1 MTRPIQAAAGAG
13 AVPLR
18 ASGAPLARAYPYVT
32 VLPVMLVVALFTI
45 YPLLYS
51 VDLSL
56 HENVLT
62 RPLEN
67 DFVGLQNF
75 REVVTGYYF
84 WRSLGSTA
92 IFAVMAVLAVTL
104 YGLGTALLLN
114 QPVLGSAVLKVV
126 VLLPWAIPAVISGII
141 WRWIFDG
148 DYGVLNG
155 LLLASGRIDR
165 YVPWMSN
172 ILSARACL
180 VVAHVW
186 KQGPLAAVFLLA
198 ALQVIPVELYDAV
211 RIDGAGRWNAFRF
224 VTLPYLRATLALV
237 LIYETIVAVATF
249 DLVYVMTGG
258 GPADATA
265 IIGWYAYTEIFRF
278 LNLGHGAA
286 LAIILALLL
295 LGMVVLYL
303 RALRW
308 EEP

>member
-1 MTRPIQAAAGAG
+1 MTPERC
-13 AVPLR
+13 
-18 ASGAPLARAYPYVT
+18 YPYAT
-32 VLPVMLVVALFTI
+32 VLPVLVVVALFTV

-51 VDLSL
+51 AHLSV

-62 RPLEN
+62 RPLDN

-84 WRSLGSTA
+84 WRSLWSTA
-92 IFAVMAVLAVTL
+92 IFAAMAVAAVAL

-114 QPVLGSAVLKVV
+114 QALLGSALLNVV

-155 LLLASGRIDR
+155 LLLVTGVVNR
-165 YVPWMSN
+165 YVPWMSQ
-172 ILSARACL
+172 IFTARLCM

-186 KQGPLAAVFLLA
+186 KQGPLAAVFLVA
-198 ALQVIPVELYDAV
+198 ALQVIPPALYDAAH
-211 RIDGAGRWNAFRF
+211 IDGAGRWKAFRF
-224 VTLPYLRATLALV
+224 VTLPYLKPTLALV
-237 LIYETIVAVATF
+237 LIYETIVAIATF

-286 LAIILALLL
+286 LALILGVML
-295 LGMVVLYL
+295 LGLVMIYL
-303 RALRW
+303 RAFRS
-308 EEP
+308 EEAA

>member
-1 MTRPIQAAAGAG
+1 
-13 AVPLR
+13 
-18 ASGAPLARAYPYVT
+18 
-32 VLPVMLVVALFTI
+32 MLVVAVFTI

-51 VDLSL
+51 VYLSV

-62 RPLEN
+62 RPLDN

-75 REVVTGYYF
+75 REVVGGYYF
-84 WRSLGSTA
+84 WRSLWSTA
-92 IFAVMAVLAVTL
+92 VFAGMAVAAVTL
-104 YGLGTALLLN
+104 YGLGVALLLN
-114 QPVLGSAVLKVV
+114 QRGVLGSTLLKVV
-126 VLLPWAIPAVISGII
+126 VLLPWAIPSVISGII

-155 LLLASGRIDR
+155 LLLATGVVER
-165 YVPWMSN
+165 YVPWMSQPFT
-172 ILSARACL
+172 ARLCM
-180 VVAHVW
+180 VIAHVW

-198 ALQVIPVELYDAV
+198 ALQIIPAELYDAV
-211 RIDGAGRWNAFRF
+211 RMDGAGRWNAFRF
-224 VTLPYLRATLALV
+224 VTVPYLKATLALV

-286 LAIILALLL
+286 LAIILGVLL
-295 LGMVVLYL
+295 LGLVMIYL
-303 RALRW
+303 RLLRS
-308 EEP
+308 EEAA

>member
-1 MTRPIQAAAGAG
+1 MTRPS
-13 AVPLR
+13 L
-18 ASGAPLARAYPYVT
+18 YPYAT
-32 VLPVMLVVALFTI
+32 ILPVMLVVAVFTV

-51 VDLSL
+51 VYLSV

-62 RPLEN
+62 RPLDN

-75 REVVTGYYF
+75 REVVGGYYF
-84 WRSLGSTA
+84 WRSLWSTA
-92 IFAVMAVLAVTL
+92 VFAVMAVAAVTL
-104 YGLGTALLLN
+104 YGLGVALLLN
-114 QPVLGSAVLKVV
+114 QPGVLGSTLLKVV
-126 VLLPWAIPAVISGII
+126 VLLPWAIPSVISGII

-155 LLLASGRIDR
+155 LLLATGVVER
-165 YVPWMSN
+165 YVPWMSQTFT
-172 ILSARACL
+172 ARLCM
-180 VVAHVW
+180 VIAHVW

-198 ALQVIPVELYDAV
+198 ALQIIPAELYDAV
-211 RIDGAGRWNAFRF
+211 RMDGAGRWNAFRF
-224 VTLPYLRATLALV
+224 VTVPYLKATLALV

-286 LAIILALLL
+286 LAIILGLLL
-295 LGMVVLYL
+295 LGLVMIYL
-303 RALRW
+303 RLLRS
-308 EEP
+308 EEAA

>member
-1 MTRPIQAAAGAG
+1 VTKP
-13 AVPLR
+13 PL
-18 ASGAPLARAYPYVT
+18 YPYAT
-32 VLPVMLVVALFTI
+32 IFPVLLVVALFTV
-45 YPLLYS
+45 YPLLHS
-51 VDLSL
+51 VYLSV

-62 RPLEN
+62 RPFDN

-84 WRSLGSTA
+84 WRSLWSTA
-92 IFAVMAVLAVTL
+92 VFAFMAVAAVSL
-104 YGLGTALLLN
+104 YGLGVALLLN
-114 QPVLGSAVLKVV
+114 QAVAGSALLKVV

-155 LLLASGRIDR
+155 LLLVAGAIER
-165 YVPWMSN
+165 YVPWMSQTF
-172 ILSARACL
+172 SARVCM
-180 VVAHVW
+180 VIAHVW

-198 ALQVIPVELYDAV
+198 ALQVIPAELYDAV

-224 VTLPYLRATLALV
+224 VTVPYLRATLALV
-237 LIYETIVAVATF
+237 LIYETIVAIATF

-286 LAIILALLL
+286 LALILGAVLLAL
-295 LGMVVLYL
+295 VLVYL
-303 RALRW
+303 RALRV
-308 EEP
+308 EQPE

>member
-1 MTRPIQAAAGAG
+1 VTRPS
-13 AVPLR
+13 V
-18 ASGAPLARAYPYVT
+18 YPYAT
-32 VLPVMLVVALFTI
+32 ILPVMLVVAVFTV
-45 YPLLYS
+45 YPLLHS
-51 VDLSL
+51 VYLSL

-62 RPLEN
+62 RPLDN

-75 REVVTGYYF
+75 REVVGGYYF
-84 WRSLGSTA
+84 WRSLWSTA
-92 IFAVMAVLAVTL
+92 VFAAMAVAAVTL
-104 YGLGTALLLN
+104 YGLGVALLLN
-114 QPVLGSAVLKVV
+114 QPGVLGSTLLKVV
-126 VLLPWAIPAVISGII
+126 VLLPWAIPSVISGII

-155 LLLASGRIDR
+155 LLLVTGAVER
-165 YVPWMSN
+165 YVPWMSQT
-172 ILSARACL
+172 LTARVCM
-180 VVAHVW
+180 VIAHVW

-198 ALQVIPVELYDAV
+198 ALQVIPAELYDAV

-224 VTLPYLRATLALV
+224 VTVPYLKATLALV

-286 LAIILALLL
+286 LAIILGVLL
-295 LGMVVLYL
+295 LGLVMIYL
-303 RALRW
+303 RLLRS
-308 EEP
+308 EESA

>member
-1 MTRPIQAAAGAG
+1 MTRPS
-13 AVPLR
+13 L
-18 ASGAPLARAYPYVT
+18 YPYAT
-32 VLPVMLVVALFTI
+32 ILPVMLVVAVFTV
-45 YPLLYS
+45 YPLLHS
-51 VDLSL
+51 VYLSV

-62 RPLEN
+62 RPLDN

-75 REVVTGYYF
+75 REVVGGYYF
-84 WRSLGSTA
+84 WRSLWSTA
-92 IFAVMAVLAVTL
+92 VFAVMAVAAVTL
-104 YGLGTALLLN
+104 YGLGVALLLN
-114 QPVLGSAVLKVV
+114 QPGVLGSTLLKVV
-126 VLLPWAIPAVISGII
+126 VLLPWAIPTVISGII

-155 LLLASGRIDR
+155 LLLVTGAVER
-165 YVPWMSN
+165 YVPWMSQTF
-172 ILSARACL
+172 SARLCM
-180 VVAHVW
+180 VIAHVW

-198 ALQVIPVELYDAV
+198 ALQVIPAELYDAV

-224 VTLPYLRATLALV
+224 VTVPYLKATLALV

-286 LAIILALLL
+286 LAIILGVLL
-295 LGMVVLYL
+295 LGLVMIYL
-303 RALRW
+303 RLLRS
-308 EEP
+308 EEAA

>member
-1 MTRPIQAAAGAG
+1 
-13 AVPLR
+13 
-18 ASGAPLARAYPYVT
+18 
-32 VLPVMLVVALFTI
+32 MLVVAVFTV

-51 VDLSL
+51 VYLSV

-62 RPLEN
+62 RPLDN

-75 REVVTGYYF
+75 REVVGGYYF
-84 WRSLGSTA
+84 WRSLWSTA
-92 IFAVMAVLAVTL
+92 VFAVMAVAAVTL
-104 YGLGTALLLN
+104 YGLGVALLLN
-114 QPVLGSAVLKVV
+114 QPGVLGSTLLKVV
-126 VLLPWAIPAVISGII
+126 VLLPWAIPSVISGII

-155 LLLASGRIDR
+155 LLLATGAIER
-165 YVPWMSN
+165 YVPWMSQTFT
-172 ILSARACL
+172 ARLCM
-180 VVAHVW
+180 VIAHVW

-198 ALQVIPVELYDAV
+198 ALQIIPAELYDAV
-211 RIDGAGRWNAFRF
+211 RMDGAGRWNAFRF
-224 VTLPYLRATLALV
+224 VTVPYLKATLALV

-286 LAIILALLL
+286 LAIILGVLL
-295 LGMVVLYL
+295 LGLVMIYL
-303 RALRW
+303 RLLRS
-308 EEP
+308 EELA

>member
-1 MTRPIQAAAGAG
+1 VWP
-13 AVPLR
+13 
-18 ASGAPLARAYPYVT
+18 SYSYPYVT
-32 VLPVMLVVALFTI
+32 VLPVLVVVALFTI
-45 YPLLYS
+45 YPLVYS
-51 VDLSL
+51 VHLSL
-56 HENVLT
+56 YENVLT
-62 RPLEN
+62 RPLDN

-75 REVVTGYYF
+75 REVVTGFYF
-84 WRSLGSTA
+84 WRSLWSTA
-92 IFAVMAVLAVTL
+92 LFAVMAVLAVTL
-104 YGLGTALLLN
+104 YGLGTGLLLN
-114 QPVLGSAVLKVV
+114 QPVFASALLKVV

-155 LLLASGRIDR
+155 LLLASTAIDR

-172 ILSARACL
+172 TVTARICL

-198 ALQVIPVELYDAV
+198 ALQVIPGELYDAA
-211 RIDGAGRWNAFRF
+211 RIDGAGRWNSFRF

-237 LIYETIVAVATF
+237 LIYETIVAIATF

-286 LAIILALLL
+286 LAIIIALLL
-295 LGMVVLYL
+295 GGLMLLYM

-308 EEP
+308 EEVY

>member
-1 MTRPIQAAAGAG
+1 MTPERC
-13 AVPLR
+13 
-18 ASGAPLARAYPYVT
+18 YPYAT
-32 VLPVMLVVALFTI
+32 VLPVLVVVALFTV

-51 VDLSL
+51 AHLSV

-62 RPLEN
+62 RPLDH

-84 WRSLGSTA
+84 WRSLWSTA
-92 IFAVMAVLAVTL
+92 IFAAMAVAAVAL

-114 QPVLGSAVLKVV
+114 QALLGSALLNVV
-126 VLLPWAIPAVISGII
+126 VLLPWAIPTVISGII

-155 LLLASGRIDR
+155 LLLVTGVVNR
-165 YVPWMSN
+165 YVPWMSQTFT
-172 ILSARACL
+172 ARLCM

-186 KQGPLAAVFLLA
+186 KQGPLAAVFLVA
-198 ALQVIPVELYDAV
+198 ALQVIPPALYDAAH
-211 RIDGAGRWNAFRF
+211 IDGASRSKAFRF
-224 VTLPYLRATLALV
+224 VTLPYLKPTLALV
-237 LIYETIVAVATF
+237 LIYETIVAIATF

-286 LAIILALLL
+286 LALILGVML
-295 LGMVVLYL
+295 LGLVMIYL
-303 RALRW
+303 RAFRS
-308 EEP
+308 EDAA

>member
-1 MTRPIQAAAGAG
+1 VTRPS
-13 AVPLR
+13 L
-18 ASGAPLARAYPYVT
+18 YPYAT
-32 VLPVMLVVALFTI
+32 ILPVMLVVAVFTV

-51 VDLSL
+51 VYLSV

-62 RPLEN
+62 RPLDN

-75 REVVTGYYF
+75 REVVGGYYF
-84 WRSLGSTA
+84 WRSLWSTA
-92 IFAVMAVLAVTL
+92 VFAAMAVAAVTL
-104 YGLGTALLLN
+104 YGLGVALLLN
-114 QPVLGSAVLKVV
+114 QPGVLGSTLLKVV
-126 VLLPWAIPAVISGII
+126 VLLPWAIPSVISGII

-155 LLLASGRIDR
+155 LLLATGVVER
-165 YVPWMSN
+165 YVPWMSQTFT
-172 ILSARACL
+172 ARLCM
-180 VVAHVW
+180 VIAHVW

-198 ALQVIPVELYDAV
+198 ALQIIPAELYDAV
-211 RIDGAGRWNAFRF
+211 RMDGAGRWNAFRF
-224 VTLPYLRATLALV
+224 VTVPYLKATLALV

-286 LAIILALLL
+286 LAIILGLLL
-295 LGMVVLYL
+295 LGLVMIYL
-303 RALRW
+303 RLLRS
-308 EEP
+308 EEAA

>member
-1 MTRPIQAAAGAG
+1 MTRE
-13 AVPLR
+13 R
-18 ASGAPLARAYPYVT
+18 CYPYAT
-32 VLPVMLVVALFTI
+32 VLPVLVVVALFTV

-51 VDLSL
+51 VHLSV

-62 RPLEN
+62 RPHDH

-84 WRSLGSTA
+84 WRSLWSTA
-92 IFAVMAVLAVTL
+92 TFAVMAVAAVAL

-114 QPVLGSAVLKVV
+114 QALLGSALLNVV
-126 VLLPWAIPAVISGII
+126 VLLPWAIPTVISGII

-155 LLLASGRIDR
+155 LLLVTGVVNR
-165 YVPWMSN
+165 YVPWMSQTFT
-172 ILSARACL
+172 ARLCM

-186 KQGPLAAVFLLA
+186 KQGPLAAVFLVA
-198 ALQVIPVELYDAV
+198 ALQVIPPALYDAAH
-211 RIDGAGRWNAFRF
+211 IDGAGRWKAFRF
-224 VTLPYLRATLALV
+224 VTLPYLKPTLGLV
-237 LIYETIVAVATF
+237 LIYETIVAIATF

-286 LAIILALLL
+286 LALILGVML
-295 LGMVVLYL
+295 LGLVMVYL
-303 RALRW
+303 RAFRS
-308 EEP
+308 EDAA

>member
-1 MTRPIQAAAGAG
+1 VTRPS
-13 AVPLR
+13 L
-18 ASGAPLARAYPYVT
+18 YPYAT
-32 VLPVMLVVALFTI
+32 ILPVMLVVAVFTV

-51 VDLSL
+51 VYLSV

-62 RPLEN
+62 RPLDN

-75 REVVTGYYF
+75 REVVGGYYF
-84 WRSLGSTA
+84 WRSLWSTA
-92 IFAVMAVLAVTL
+92 VFAVMAVAAVTL
-104 YGLGTALLLN
+104 YGLGVALLLN
-114 QPVLGSAVLKVV
+114 QPGVLGSTLLKVV
-126 VLLPWAIPAVISGII
+126 VLLPWAIPSVISGII

-155 LLLASGRIDR
+155 LLLAAGVVER
-165 YVPWMSN
+165 YVPWMSQP
-172 ILSARACL
+172 LTARLCM
-180 VVAHVW
+180 VIAHVW

-198 ALQVIPVELYDAV
+198 ALQIIPAELYDAV
-211 RIDGAGRWNAFRF
+211 RMDGAGRWNAFRF
-224 VTLPYLRATLALV
+224 VTVPYLKATLALV

-286 LAIILALLL
+286 LAIILGVLLFGL
-295 LGMVVLYL
+295 VMIYL
-303 RALRW
+303 RLLRS
-308 EEP
+308 EEAA

>member
-1 MTRPIQAAAGAG
+1 MTRRGPA
-13 AVPLR
+13 R
-18 ASGAPLARAYPYVT
+18 SRSLALERSYPYVT
-32 VLPVMLVVALFTI
+32 VLPVMLVVALFTV
-45 YPLLYS
+45 YPLIYS
-51 VDLSL
+51 VHLSL
-56 HENVLT
+56 HENLLT
-62 RPLEN
+62 RPLDN

-84 WRSLGSTA
+84 WRSLWSTA
-92 IFAVMAVLAVTL
+92 VFAVMAVLAVTL

-114 QPVLGSAVLKVV
+114 QAVAGSAVLKVV

-155 LLLASGRIDR
+155 LLLATGAVTR
-165 YVPWMSN
+165 YVPW
-172 ILSARACL
+172 LSDTMTARLCM

-198 ALQVIPVELYDAV
+198 ALQVIPAAIYDAAH
-211 RIDGAGRWNAFRF
+211 IDGAGRFKAFRF

-237 LIYETIVAVATF
+237 LIYETIVAIATF

-286 LAIILALLL
+286 LAIILAVLLL
-295 LGMVVLYL
+295 ALVGVYL

-308 EEP
+308 EEA

>member
-1 MTRPIQAAAGAG
+1 MTRRALAATAPTARPGSR
-13 AVPLR
+13 AVER
-18 ASGAPLARAYPYVT
+18 WYPYAT
-32 VLPVMLVVALFTI
+32 VLPVMLVVALFTV
-45 YPLLYS
+45 YPLLHS
-51 VDLSL
+51 VFLSL

-62 RPLEN
+62 RPLDH

-75 REVVTGYYF
+75 REVITGYYF
-84 WRSLGSTA
+84 WRSLWSTA
-92 IFAVMAVLAVTL
+92 LFAVMAVLAVTL

-114 QPVLGSAVLKVV
+114 QAVLGSALLKAV

-155 LLLASGRIDR
+155 LLLVTGAVRR
-165 YVPWMSN
+165 YVPWMSHTVT
-172 ILSARACL
+172 ARLCM
-180 VVAHVW
+180 VVAHMW

-198 ALQVIPVELYDAV
+198 ALQVIPPELHDAAH
-211 RIDGAGRWNAFRF
+211 IDGAGRWEGFRF

-237 LIYETIVAVATF
+237 LIYETIVAIATF

-286 LAIILALLL
+286 LAIILGVVL
-295 LGMVVLYL
+295 LGLVLAYL
-303 RALRW
+303 RALGS
-308 EEP
+308 EET

>member
-1 MTRPIQAAAGAG
+1 MTRRGPA
-13 AVPLR
+13 R
-18 ASGAPLARAYPYVT
+18 SRSLALERSYPYVT
-32 VLPVMLVVALFTI
+32 VLPVMLVVALFTV
-45 YPLLYS
+45 YPLIHS
-51 VDLSL
+51 VHLSL

-62 RPLEN
+62 RPLDN

-84 WRSLGSTA
+84 WRSLWSTA
-92 IFAVMAVLAVTL
+92 VFAVMAVLAVTL

-114 QPVLGSAVLKVV
+114 QAVAGSAVLKVV

-141 WRWIFDG
+141 WRWILDG

-155 LLLASGRIDR
+155 LLLATGAVTR
-165 YVPWMSN
+165 YVPW
-172 ILSARACL
+172 LSDTMTARLCM

-198 ALQVIPVELYDAV
+198 ALQVIPSAIYDAAH
-211 RIDGAGRWNAFRF
+211 IDGAGRFKAFRF

-237 LIYETIVAVATF
+237 LIYETIVAIATF

-286 LAIILALLL
+286 LAIILAVLLL
-295 LGMVVLYL
+295 ALVGVYL
-303 RALRW
+303 RALRS
-308 EEP
+308 EEA

>member
-1 MTRPIQAAAGAG
+1 MTPERC
-13 AVPLR
+13 
-18 ASGAPLARAYPYVT
+18 YPYAT
-32 VLPVMLVVALFTI
+32 VLPVLVVVVLFTV

-51 VDLSL
+51 AHLSV

-62 RPLEN
+62 RPLDH

-84 WRSLGSTA
+84 WRSLWSTA
-92 IFAVMAVLAVTL
+92 IFAGMAVAAVAL

-114 QPVLGSAVLKVV
+114 QALLGSALLNVV
-126 VLLPWAIPAVISGII
+126 VLLPWAIPTVISGII

-155 LLLASGRIDR
+155 LLLVTGVVNR
-165 YVPWMSN
+165 YVPWMSQ
-172 ILSARACL
+172 IFTARLCM

-186 KQGPLAAVFLLA
+186 KQGPLAAVFLVA
-198 ALQVIPVELYDAV
+198 ALQVIPPALYDAAH
-211 RIDGAGRWNAFRF
+211 IDGAGRWKAFRF
-224 VTLPYLRATLALV
+224 VTLPYLKPTLALV
-237 LIYETIVAVATF
+237 LIYETIVAIATF

-286 LAIILALLL
+286 LALILGVMLLALV
-295 LGMVVLYL
+295 MIYL
-303 RALRW
+303 RAFRS
-308 EEP
+308 EDAG

>member
-1 MTRPIQAAAGAG
+1 VTRPALAATAAGTA
-13 AVPLR
+13 R
-18 ASGAPLARAYPYVT
+18 SNSLALERWYPYAT
-32 VLPVMLVVALFTI
+32 VLPVLLVVALFTV
-45 YPLLYS
+45 YPLLHS
-51 VDLSL
+51 VYLSV

-62 RPLEN
+62 RPLDN

-84 WRSLGSTA
+84 WRSLWSTA
-92 IFAVMAVLAVTL
+92 VFSVMAVLAVTL

-114 QPVLGSAVLKVV
+114 QAVLGSALLKVV

-155 LLLASGRIDR
+155 LLLVTGTVSR
-165 YVPWMSN
+165 YVPWMSHT
-172 ILSARACL
+172 ITARVCM
-180 VVAHVW
+180 VVAHMW

-198 ALQVIPVELYDAV
+198 ALQVIPPQLYDAAH
-211 RIDGAGRWNAFRF
+211 IDGAGRWNGFRF
-224 VTLPYLRATLALV
+224 VTLPYLKATLALV
-237 LIYETIVAVATF
+237 LIYESIVAIATF

-286 LAIILALLL
+286 LAIMLGVLL
-295 LGMVVLYL
+295 LGLVMVYL
-303 RALRW
+303 RALRSD
-308 EEP
+308 EG

>member
-1 MTRPIQAAAGAG
+1 MTRRGPA
-13 AVPLR
+13 R
-18 ASGAPLARAYPYVT
+18 SRSLALERSYPYVT
-32 VLPVMLVVALFTI
+32 VLPVMLVVALFTV
-45 YPLLYS
+45 YPLIHS
-51 VDLSL
+51 VHLSL

-62 RPLEN
+62 RPLDH

-84 WRSLGSTA
+84 WRSLWSTA
-92 IFAVMAVLAVTL
+92 VFAVMAVLAVTL

-114 QPVLGSAVLKVV
+114 QAVAGSAVLKVV

-155 LLLASGRIDR
+155 LLLVTGAVTR
-165 YVPWMSN
+165 YVPW
-172 ILSARACL
+172 LSDTMTARLCM

-198 ALQVIPVELYDAV
+198 ALQVIPSAIYDAAH
-211 RIDGAGRWNAFRF
+211 IDGAGRFKAFRF

-237 LIYETIVAVATF
+237 LIYETIVAIATF

-286 LAIILALLL
+286 LAIILAVLLL
-295 LGMVVLYL
+295 ALVGVYL
-303 RALRW
+303 RVLRS
-308 EEP
+308 EEV

>member
-1 MTRPIQAAAGAG
+1 MTPERC
-13 AVPLR
+13 
-18 ASGAPLARAYPYVT
+18 YPYAT
-32 VLPVMLVVALFTI
+32 VLPVLVVVALFTV

-51 VDLSL
+51 VHLSV

-62 RPLEN
+62 RPLHN

-84 WRSLGSTA
+84 WRSLWSTI
-92 IFAVMAVLAVTL
+92 IFAGMAVAAVAL

-114 QPVLGSAVLKVV
+114 QALLGSALLNVV

-155 LLLASGRIDR
+155 LLLVTGVVNSYI
-165 YVPWMSN
+165 PWMSQTFT
-172 ILSARACL
+172 ARLCM

-186 KQGPLAAVFLLA
+186 KQGPLAAVFLVA
-198 ALQVIPVELYDAV
+198 ALQVIPPALYDAAH
-211 RIDGAGRWNAFRF
+211 IDGAGRWKAFRF
-224 VTLPYLRATLALV
+224 VTLPYLKPTLALV
-237 LIYETIVAVATF
+237 LIYETIVAIATF

-286 LAIILALLL
+286 LALILGVML
-295 LGMVVLYL
+295 LGLVMIYL
-303 RALRW
+303 RVFRSEDAS
-308 EEP
+308 

>member
-1 MTRPIQAAAGAG
+1 MTRRGPA
-13 AVPLR
+13 R
-18 ASGAPLARAYPYVT
+18 SRSLALERSYPYVT
-32 VLPVMLVVALFTI
+32 VLPVMLVVALFTL
-45 YPLLYS
+45 YPLIYS
-51 VDLSL
+51 VHLSL
-56 HENVLT
+56 HENLLT
-62 RPLEN
+62 RPLDN

-84 WRSLGSTA
+84 WRSLWSTA
-92 IFAVMAVLAVTL
+92 VFAVMAVLAVTL

-114 QPVLGSAVLKVV
+114 QAVAGSAVLKVV

-155 LLLASGRIDR
+155 LLLATGAVTR
-165 YVPWMSN
+165 YVPW
-172 ILSARACL
+172 LSDTITARLCM

-198 ALQVIPVELYDAV
+198 ALQVIPSAIYDAAH
-211 RIDGAGRWNAFRF
+211 IDGAGRWKAFRF

-237 LIYETIVAVATF
+237 LIYETIVAIATF

-286 LAIILALLL
+286 LAIILAVLLL
-295 LGMVVLYL
+295 ALVGVYL
-303 RALRW
+303 RALRS
-308 EEP
+308 EEA

>member
-1 MTRPIQAAAGAG
+1 VTRRGPA
-13 AVPLR
+13 R
-18 ASGAPLARAYPYVT
+18 SRSLALERSYPYVT
-32 VLPVMLVVALFTI
+32 VLPVMLVVALFTL
-45 YPLLYS
+45 YPLIYS
-51 VDLSL
+51 VHLSL
-56 HENVLT
+56 HENLLT
-62 RPLEN
+62 RPLDN

-84 WRSLGSTA
+84 WRSLWSTA
-92 IFAVMAVLAVTL
+92 VFAVMAVLAVTL

-114 QPVLGSAVLKVV
+114 QAVAGSAVLKVV

-155 LLLASGRIDR
+155 LLLATGAITR
-165 YVPWMSN
+165 YVPW
-172 ILSARACL
+172 LSDTVTARLCM

-198 ALQVIPVELYDAV
+198 ALQVIPSAIYDAAH
-211 RIDGAGRWNAFRF
+211 IDGAGRWKAFRF

-237 LIYETIVAVATF
+237 LIYETIVAIATF

-286 LAIILALLL
+286 LAIILAVLLL
-295 LGMVVLYL
+295 ALVGVYL

-308 EEP
+308 EEA

>member
-1 MTRPIQAAAGAG
+1 MTRPS
-13 AVPLR
+13 L
-18 ASGAPLARAYPYVT
+18 YPYAT
-32 VLPVMLVVALFTI
+32 ILPVMLVVAVFTV

-51 VDLSL
+51 VYLSV

-62 RPLEN
+62 RPLDN

-75 REVVTGYYF
+75 REVVGGYYF
-84 WRSLGSTA
+84 WRSLWSTA
-92 IFAVMAVLAVTL
+92 VFAAMAVAAVTL
-104 YGLGTALLLN
+104 YGLGVALLLN
-114 QPVLGSAVLKVV
+114 QPGVLGSTLLKVV
-126 VLLPWAIPAVISGII
+126 VLLPWAIPSVISGII

-155 LLLASGRIDR
+155 LLLATGVVER
-165 YVPWMSN
+165 YVPWMSQTFT
-172 ILSARACL
+172 ARLCM
-180 VVAHVW
+180 VIAHVW

-198 ALQVIPVELYDAV
+198 ALQIIPAELYDAV
-211 RIDGAGRWNAFRF
+211 RMDGAGRWNAFRF
-224 VTLPYLRATLALV
+224 VTVPYLKATLALV

-286 LAIILALLL
+286 LAIILGVLL
-295 LGMVVLYL
+295 LGLVMIYL
-303 RALRW
+303 RLLRS
-308 EEP
+308 EEAA

>member
-1 MTRPIQAAAGAG
+1 MR
-13 AVPLR
+13 
-18 ASGAPLARAYPYVT
+18 RAYPYAT
-32 VLPVMLVVALFTI
+32 VFPVVAVVALFTV

-51 VDLSL
+51 VHLSL

-62 RPLEN
+62 RPLDN
-67 DFVGLQNF
+67 DFVGLANF

-84 WRSLGSTA
+84 WRSLWSTA
-92 IFAVMAVLAVTL
+92 LFAVMAVVAVTL
-104 YGLGTALLLN
+104 YGLGTALLLD
-114 QPVLGSAVLKVV
+114 QAVFGSGLLKVV

-155 LLLASGRIDR
+155 LLLATSVVDR
-165 YVPWMSN
+165 YVPWMSHTVT
-172 ILSARACL
+172 ARVCL
-180 VVAHVW
+180 VLAHVW

-198 ALQVIPVELYDAV
+198 ALQVIPGQLYDAV

-224 VTLPYLRATLALV
+224 VTLPFLRATLALV
-237 LIYETIVAVATF
+237 LVYETIVAIATF

-278 LNLGHGAA
+278 LDLGHGAA
-286 LAIILALLL
+286 LAIIIALM
-295 LGMVVLYL
+295 LGGLMLLYL

-308 EEP
+308 EEVH

>member
-1 MTRPIQAAAGAG
+1 
-13 AVPLR
+13 
-18 ASGAPLARAYPYVT
+18 
-32 VLPVMLVVALFTI
+32 LPVMLVVAVFTV

-51 VDLSL
+51 VYLSV

-62 RPLEN
+62 RPLDN

-75 REVVTGYYF
+75 REVVGGYYF
-84 WRSLGSTA
+84 WRSLWSTA
-92 IFAVMAVLAVTL
+92 VFAAMAVAAVTL
-104 YGLGTALLLN
+104 YGLGVALLLN
-114 QPVLGSAVLKVV
+114 QPGVLGSTLLKVV
-126 VLLPWAIPAVISGII
+126 VLLPWAIPSVISGII

-155 LLLASGRIDR
+155 LLLATGVVER
-165 YVPWMSN
+165 YVPWMSQTFT
-172 ILSARACL
+172 ARLCM
-180 VVAHVW
+180 VIAHVW

-198 ALQVIPVELYDAV
+198 ALQIIPAELYDAV
-211 RIDGAGRWNAFRF
+211 RMDGAGRWNAFRF
-224 VTLPYLRATLALV
+224 VTVPYLKATLALV

-286 LAIILALLL
+286 LAIILGLLL
-295 LGMVVLYL
+295 LGLVMIYL
-303 RALRW
+303 RLLRS
-308 EEP
+308 EEAA

>member
-1 MTRPIQAAAGAG
+1 MTRRGPA
-13 AVPLR
+13 R
-18 ASGAPLARAYPYVT
+18 SRSLALERSYPYVT
-32 VLPVMLVVALFTI
+32 VLPVMLVVALFTV
-45 YPLLYS
+45 YPLIHS
-51 VDLSL
+51 VHLSL

-62 RPLEN
+62 RPLDH

-84 WRSLGSTA
+84 WRSLWSTA
-92 IFAVMAVLAVTL
+92 VFAVMAVLAVTL

-114 QPVLGSAVLKVV
+114 QAVAGSAVLKVV

-155 LLLASGRIDR
+155 LLLATGAVTR
-165 YVPWMSN
+165 YVPW
-172 ILSARACL
+172 LSDTMTARLCM

-198 ALQVIPVELYDAV
+198 ALQVIPSAIYDAAH
-211 RIDGAGRWNAFRF
+211 IDGAGRFKAFRF

-237 LIYETIVAVATF
+237 LIYETIVAIATF

-286 LAIILALLL
+286 LAIILAVLLL
-295 LGMVVLYL
+295 ALVGVYL
-303 RALRW
+303 RALRS
-308 EEP
+308 EEA